1 MMMENRTG
9 ENLSP
14 NSLVAIAQKFKT
26 QGNIIKISEHGS
38 GNINQTFLVTLD
50 NRSEPY
56 FILQRLNTQV
66 FAQPELVM
74 SNIKFVCERVTQK
87 LQSDDSG
94 DRSWQMPRVLNTS
107 DNNNYVIDNK
117 GLFWRAISYIPN
129 SQSFDTI
136 QDSRHGEEIGYG
148 LGMFHNLVSDLP
160 VDSLADTL
168 VGFHITPNYLQHYHR
183 VLATI
188 PFPSS
193 PENNYCSQFIS
204 DRTKLASVLEN
215 AKAAGELKLRVIHG
229 DPKVNNIMLDK
240 TTGQAIA
247 AIDLDTVK
255 PGLVHYDLGD
265 CLRSGCNVLGEE
277 TPDWEQVRFEPEI
290 AQAILRG
297 YLTIAQQFL
306 SDRDYHYIYDA
317 IRLLA
322 FELGLRFFTDYLQG
336 NVYFKAN
343 YPEHNRDRALVQF
356 KLTESIES
364 QESVIRQIIQDCY

>member
-1 MMMENRTG
+1 MMENCTG
-9 ENLSP
+9 KNLTP
-14 NSLVAIAQKFKT
+14 NSLVAIAQQFKT
-26 QGNIIKISEHGS
+26 QGKIVEISEHGS

-50 NRSEPY
+50 NRSESN
-56 FILQRLNTQV
+56 FILQRLNTKV
-66 FAQPELVM
+66 FTQPELVM
-74 SNIKFVCERVTQK
+74 SNIELVCDRVNQK
-87 LQSDDSG
+87 LQSDDSC
-94 DRSWQMPRVLNTS
+94 DRDWQMPRVLKTA
-107 DNNNYVIDNK
+107 DNNNYFIDNE

-136 QDSRHGEEIGYG
+136 QHSRHGEEIGYG

-188 PFPSS
+188 PFLSS
-193 PENNYCSQFIS
+193 PENNYCHRFIG
-204 DRTKLASVLEN
+204 DRVKFASVLEN
-215 AKAAGELKLRVIHG
+215 AKAAGELKLRTIHG
-229 DPKVNNIMLDK
+229 DPKINNIMLDK

-247 AIDLDTVK
+247 VIDLDTVK
-255 PGLVHYDLGD
+255 PGLVHYDIGD

-336 NVYFKAN
+336 NIYFKAN

-364 QESVIRQIIQDCY
+364 QESVIRQIIRDCY